1 MKLGFMSSVCPDK
14 SLTELIEIGKRYG
27 YEGLEFRP
35 EWGQAHG
42 IELDAS
48 PAERKEAA
56 AVLRESELE
65 GVCLSPGTRFQ
76 RDDKDALEVELEKLL
91 RYIDLATEV
100 GIPLIRVFGDP
111 LPITGRGQR
120 ARQYQVL
127 ADYYGRAAERAE
139 AAGVILALETHM
151 NFRGFD
157 AGEVLFR
164 AGYPPALRINWHLG
178 HCLRY
183 GEGVDEA
190 YRHVKGRVVH
200 VHFSL
205 SDDEARNQAQARQ
218 VALLRDEGYEGY
230 VSIEVI
236 NPDDPIAVLK
246 QYAEVWADLKERLG
260 F

>member
-1 MKLGFMSSVCPDK
+1 MKLGFMSSVYPDK
-14 SLTELIEIGKRYG
+14 SLTELIEIGKTYG

-35 EWGQAHG
+35 EWGHAHG
-42 IELDAS
+42 IELEAS
-48 PAERKEAA
+48 QAERREAA

-65 GVCLSPGTRFQ
+65 GICLSPGTRFHDEET
-76 RDDKDALEVELEKLL
+76 REAELEKLT
-91 RYIDLATEV
+91 RYIDLAADV
-100 GIPLIRVFGDP
+100 RIPYLRVFGDP
-111 LPITGRGQR
+111 LPIAGQGKR

-127 ADYYGRAAERAE
+127 ADYYGRAAERAG
-139 AAGVILALETHM
+139 AAGVTLALETHM
-151 NFRGFD
+151 NFRGVD
-157 AGEVLFR
+157 AGEVLFQ

-190 YRHVKGRVVH
+190 YRHVKGSVVH

-205 SDDEARNQAQARQ
+205 SDDEAQNRAQERQ
-218 VALLRDEGYEGY
+218 VALLKNDGYDGY
-230 VSIEVI
+230 FSIEVI

-246 QYAEVWADLKERLG
+246 TYAQVWADLKDRLG